1 MTLSDKE
8 IQSLQR
14 TTKENVRHE
23 EGYVFNAGS
32 RNNPAYY
39 KIIHRV
45 DDTTQAMAVV
55 PVDDLAGHNP
65 NYQETT
71 IVVGGTQPVF
81 GSTGEILTP
90 YFWEKKK
97 DRVTSSFNA
106 FTASGFFGPWKG
118 HLTAQTSDI
127 DKFYLETF
135 DKVKSQDEKAF
146 ISNMS
151 GHSQSGPG
159 TAKTAVK
166 YAILQGR
173 PIKVTNF
180 MDFAAQKAVE
190 TGAFTKE
197 EIDYLNKNATIYR
210 DSRGDVVYLDG
221 NGGNVPYG
229 KIMRFEVEG
238 GQDGHSP
245 STPVIKGDKLDVDY
259 YYRKNLFASGMT
271 EKQVREIAKRKAEL
285 FKYQE
290 SLKNVPGVQAKINN
304 PEFYVNYYLGNY
316 GPFAPEPSK
325 QDLIAINREYIDELH
340 ASLRTSSGDKT
351 ISLREE
357 LVRTSAQTAQ
367 LQAEVY
373 EQEIK
378 DKLASAKSKVEE
390 HISELSKAA
399 YTLAHNLSS
408 GEVEDLLSELTLSK
422 AWNGGTEASTL
433 ASASAYTTKMT
444 EIAGNL
450 NKAADNIV
458 AIDQKGVQIFTK
470 K

>member
-8 IQSLQR
+8 VQSLQR
-14 TTKENVRHE
+14 TTKENVRHG
-23 EGYVFNAGS
+23 EGYVFNAGT

-71 IVVGGTQPVF
+71 IVIGGTQPVF

-106 FTASGFFGPWKG
+106 FTASGFFGPGKG

-135 DKVKSQDEKAF
+135 EKVKSQDEKAF

-159 TAKTAVK
+159 TAKTAAK

-197 EIDYLNKNATIYR
+197 ELAYLNKNATIYR
-210 DSRGDVVYLDG
+210 DSRGDIVFLDG
-221 NGGNVPYG
+221 NGGNVLYG
-229 KIMRFEVEG
+229 KIMRFEVEE

-245 STPVIKGDKLDVDY
+245 RTPVMKGDKLDVDY

-271 EKQVREIAKRKAEL
+271 EKQVRKVIE
-285 FKYQE
+285 
-290 SLKNVPGVQAKINN
+290 AKIKDIESGKNKDFLPNIN
-304 PEFYVNYYLGNY
+304 PNYYLMPYKKMY
-316 GPFAPEPSK
+316 GDFAPELSN
-325 QDLIAINREYIDELH
+325 QEQLSINRQLIDKLH
-340 ASLRTSSGDKT
+340 ASLKT
-351 ISLREE
+351 TTGSQMISLREE
-357 LVRTSAQTAQ
+357 LVRTSAQMAQ

-373 EQEIK
+373 EQAIK
-378 DKLASAKSKVEE
+378 DKLANAKESVSQ
-390 HISELSKAA
+390 HITELRSAA

-408 GEVEDLLSELTLSK
+408 GEIEGLLSELSFELAWDTGIEAATLS
-422 AWNGGTEASTL
+422 
-433 ASASAYTTKMT
+433 SANSYQKEMT
-444 EIAGNL
+444 SIAGKL
-450 NKAADNIV
+450 NKAADRIV
-458 AIDQKGVQIFTK
+458 EIDQKGSQIFGEL
-470 K
+470 